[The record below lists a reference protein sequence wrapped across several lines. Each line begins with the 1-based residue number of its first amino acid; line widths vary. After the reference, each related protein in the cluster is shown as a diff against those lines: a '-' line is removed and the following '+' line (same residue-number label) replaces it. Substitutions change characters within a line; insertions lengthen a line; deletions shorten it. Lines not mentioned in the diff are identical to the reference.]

1 MFFLI
6 SIRYSMAICR
16 ISKCN
21 TSEKD
26 STILSEYYELIFR
39 ILGRSINDKEI
50 KVSQTKIFVI

>member
-1 MFFLI
+1 
-6 SIRYSMAICR
+6 MAICR

-26 STILSEYYELIFR
+26 SIILSEYYELIFR